1 MINFEKKLKSE
12 LEKKDKDTIIN
23 LYLQKCYDFEVEQ
36 NQLQTQIDSAEAKS
50 LKLAIELEI
59 TDRAFELAC
68 KKLDVP
74 RGFCACRTCPEETED
89 CRQCLANHFKE
100 MAKKE
105 IENVK

>member
-12 LEKKDKDTIIN
+12 LEKKDKATIIN

-36 NQLQTQIDSAEAKS
+36 IQTQIDSAEAKS

-59 TDRAFELAC
+59 TNRAFELAC
-68 KKLDVP
+68 NKLDVP
-74 RGFCACRTCPEETED
+74 CGFCAGRICPEETED

-100 MAKKE
+100 LAKKE
-105 IENVK
+105 IENAK

>member
-36 NQLQTQIDSAEAKS
+36 NQLQTQIESVES
-50 LKLAIELEI
+50 GCLKLAIELEI
-59 TDRAFELAC
+59 AKRALELAC
-68 KKLDVP
+68 NKLDTP
-74 RGFCACRTCPEETED
+74 CGFCAGRTCPEETED

-100 MAKKE
+100 LAKKE
-105 IENVK
+105 IENGK

>member
-59 TDRAFELAC
+59 TNRALELAC
-68 KKLDVP
+68 NKLDTP
-74 RGFCACRTCPEETED
+74 CGFCAGRTCPEETED
-89 CRQCLANHFKE
+89 CRLCLTNRFKE

-105 IENVK
+105 FENAK